1 MKKNA
6 GTLILFLL
14 LGWLIGSWIATLLEP
29 VAVLSFL
36 TKSTTIDWSPSANLN
51 IIRYTIEL
59 HFKMSLL
66 SLIGVVAAIW
76 LYRKL

>member
-14 LGWLIGSWIATLLEP
+14 LGWLLGAWVSTLLEP
-29 VAVLSFL
+29 VTMISFL

-51 IIRYTIEL
+51 IIRYNIDL
-59 HFKMSLL
+59 HLKMSLL
-66 SLIGVVAAIW
+66 SLLGVIASIW

>member
-14 LGWLIGSWIATLLEP
+14 LGWLIGEWIATLLEP
-29 VAVLSFL
+29 VAILSFL

-51 IIRYTIEL
+51 IIRYNIEL
-59 HFKMSLL
+59 HLKLSLL
-66 SLIGVVAAIW
+66 SLLGVVAAIW
-76 LYRKL
+76 LYRRL

>member
-14 LGWLIGSWIATLLEP
+14 LGWLLGTWVSTLLEP
-29 VAVLSFL
+29 VTMLSFL
-36 TKSTTIDWSPSANLN
+36 TKSTTIDWSPNANLN
-51 IIRYTIEL
+51 IIRYNIDL
-59 HFKMSLL
+59 HLKMSLL
-66 SLIGVVAAIW
+66 SLIGVIVSIW

>member
-14 LGWLIGSWIATLLEP
+14 LGWLLGTWVSTLLEP
-29 VAVLSFL
+29 VKMISFL

-51 IIRYTIEL
+51 IIRYTIDL
-59 HFKMSLL
+59 HLKMSLL
-66 SLIGVVAAIW
+66 SLLGVIASIW